1 MTRRAEDK
9 VEHHLGAAR
18 GQYCGVPGVIPTE
31 GSTSRRKDV
40 LTRRELE
47 VLELVAEGL
56 TNGEIGDRLVV
67 SARTIQTHVRNL
79 VEKTGTRNRT
89 HLAVTA
95 VRTGIIK

>member
-1 MTRRAEDK
+1 MTRRAEDN
-9 VEHHLGAAR
+9 VEHHVGAAI
-18 GQYCGVPGVIPTE
+18 GQYCGVDVPTE

-67 SARTIQTHVRNL
+67 SARTIQAHVRNL

>member
-9 VEHHLGAAR
+9 VEDHAAVAS
-18 GQYCGVPGVIPTE
+18 GQYGSVPRGTLTGE
-31 GSTSRRKDV
+31 STSGRTKA

-47 VLELVAEGL
+47 VLELVTEGL

-67 SARTIQTHVRNL
+67 SARTIQAHVSNL
-79 VEKTGTRNRT
+79 IEKTGTRNRT

-95 VRTGIIK
+95 VRTGIIV

>member
-1 MTRRAEDK
+1 MTPRADDD
-9 VEHHLGAAR
+9 VENLADIAT
-18 GQYCGVPGVIPTE
+18 GQY
-31 GSTSRRKDV
+31 GSVRTGILSGRSRSERTDT

-67 SARTIQTHVRNL
+67 SARTIQAHVRNL